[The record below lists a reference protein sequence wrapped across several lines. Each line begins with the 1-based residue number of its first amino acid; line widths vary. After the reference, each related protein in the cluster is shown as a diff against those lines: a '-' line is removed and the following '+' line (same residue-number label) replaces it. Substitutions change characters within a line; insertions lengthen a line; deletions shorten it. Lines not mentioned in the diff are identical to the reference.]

1 MSRLQVLALSP
12 VPYEGAGCRF
22 RISQYL
28 PYLSAQGI
36 DVTVAPFYDREFFG
50 LVYQPGRHMRK
61 ALLFVK
67 QAAARVMAIARADRF
82 DAVWIYREAL
92 PLGPP
97 VLEWVLSVCRRPL
110 LYDFDDAVF
119 LTNTSEANRYLAA
132 LKFPWKTDWIIARAD
147 QVTAGNEYL
156 AAHARTLNRSVQVI
170 PTAVDTE
177 VFVPRAGRRDGE
189 APPVIGW
196 IGTPTTAPYLR
207 MLGEPLLALARQQT
221 FTLRVSGGRADSMAP
236 QIRVEHLP
244 WSLDQ
249 EVTLFSTCDIGV
261 YPMPDDEWA
270 RGKSGFKAI
279 QFMACAVPVVAS
291 PVGINAEIIE
301 HGVNGFLA
309 STPDE
314 WTRTLGM
321 LIADPALRQRIG
333 AAGRRT
339 IEARYSIRVN
349 APRIA
354 AALRQTAAGVTSTTP
369 MAHTSRETE
378 R

>member
-1 MSRLQVLALSP
+1 VNRLQVLALSP

-28 PYLSAQGI
+28 PYLAAEGI

-50 LVYQPGRHMRK
+50 LVYEPRRHARK
-61 ALLFVK
+61 AVLFVK
-67 QAAARVMAIARADRF
+67 QAAARVMAVARAGRF
-82 DAVWIYREAL
+82 DAIWMYREAL

-97 VLEWVLSVCRRPL
+97 ILEWVLSACRRPL
-110 LYDFDDAVF
+110 LFDFDDAVY

-132 LKFPWKTDWIIARAD
+132 LKFPQKTDWIIARAD

-156 AAHARTLNRSVQVI
+156 AAHARTLNRFVQVI
-170 PTAVDTE
+170 PTAVDTD
-177 VFVPRAGRRDGE
+177 VFAPRTDRPAEG
-189 APPVIGW
+189 APPVLGW
-196 IGTPTTAPYLR
+196 IGTPTTVPYLR
-207 MLGEPLLALARQQT
+207 MLADPLQALTRQHP
-221 FTLRVSGGRADSMAP
+221 FTLRVSGGSAEFMPADV
-236 QIRVEHLP
+236 RVEHLP
-244 WSLDQ
+244 WSLDR
-249 EVTLFSTCDIGV
+249 EVTLFNTCDIGV

-291 PVGINAEIIE
+291 PIGINAEIIE

-309 STPDE
+309 STPEE
-314 WTRTLGM
+314 WARTLGM
-321 LIADPALRQRIG
+321 LIADSGLRHRIG
-333 AAGRRT
+333 LAGRRT

-354 AALRQTAAGVTSTTP
+354 AALRQTIEGVAATP
-369 MAHTSRETE
+369 MVQASREPE

>member
-1 MSRLQVLALSP
+1 VNRLQVLALSP

-28 PYLSAQGI
+28 PYLAAHGI

-50 LVYQPGRHMRK
+50 LVYEPRRYARK
-61 ALLFVK
+61 AALFVK
-67 QAAARVMAIARADRF
+67 QAAARVLAIARADRF
-82 DAVWIYREAL
+82 DAIWVYREAL

-97 VLEWVLSVCRRPL
+97 LLEWVLSVCRRPL

-132 LKFPWKTDWIIARAD
+132 LKFPKKTDWIIARAD

-156 AAHARTLNRSVQVI
+156 AAHARLLNRSVQVI
-170 PTAVDTE
+170 PTAVDTD
-177 VFVPRAGRRDGE
+177 VFAPRTDRPDPA
-189 APPVIGW
+189 APPIVGW
-196 IGTPTTAPYLR
+196 IGTPTTVPYVR
-207 MLGEPLLALARQQT
+207 MLVEPLRSLARQHA
-221 FTLRVSGGRADSMAP
+221 FTLRVSGGTAEFMPPDV
-236 QIRVEHLP
+236 RVEDLP
-244 WSLDQ
+244 WSLDR
-249 EVTLFSTCDIGV
+249 EVTLFNTCDIGV

-291 PVGINAEIIE
+291 PVGINAEIIQ

-314 WTRTLGM
+314 WSRTLGM
-321 LIADPALRQRIG
+321 LIADSGLRQRIG
-333 AAGRRT
+333 LEGRRT

-354 AALRQTAAGVTSTTP
+354 AALRQTAEGVTTATP
-369 MAHTSRETE
+369 VVRASREPE